1 MSDDGWRESTKDEQR
16 WMEEVAGVQA
26 ATRQVERKEE
36 RRRKERE
43 GQKVREDGF
52 LEAQREPRVSCVAGC
67 GTKVAENDQTNKP
80 S

>member
-1 MSDDGWRESTKDEQR
+1 MIVGEKSPKTSRNGKKKS
-16 WMEEVAGVQA
+16 QA
-26 ATRQVERKEE
+26 YKQPTRQVERKER

-43 GQKVREDGF
+43 GQKVRDDGF

>member
-1 MSDDGWRESTKDEQR
+1 
-16 WMEEVAGVQA
+16 MERRSRRRASSQHVKLKGK
-26 ATRQVERKEE
+26 KEE
-36 RRRKERE
+36 RRKERE
-43 GQKVREDGF
+43 GQKVRDDGF